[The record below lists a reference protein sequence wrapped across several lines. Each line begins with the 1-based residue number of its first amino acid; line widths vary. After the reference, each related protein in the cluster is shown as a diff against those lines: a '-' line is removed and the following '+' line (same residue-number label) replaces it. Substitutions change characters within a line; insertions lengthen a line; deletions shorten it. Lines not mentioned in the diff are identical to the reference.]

1 MNINQ
6 ELTLNLSADG
16 IPPRL
21 HMVQGDANTRTV
33 VATLW
38 DGAQPY
44 TVPAASA
51 VMIRFRKPDGA
62 GGLYDTTESGAQVTV
77 SGNTVT
83 APVATQMLA
92 VAGVVQAQVDIYGTA
107 TGKAAEK
114 LATFRFAV
122 EVAPSVYPDA
132 EIISSDYF
140 NIIAADISKAVEAA
154 ARAEAAQAA
163 ASAAQQGAE
172 SARDDA
178 VNAKTAAESA
188 KTAAVAAQKESEEAQ
203 IKAETAQTAAEQSAA
218 AAQTAKEGAETAQSG
233 AQAAQSAAESA
244 NAAAQAAQAGA
255 ETARTGAETAKGAA
269 EDSAEDAEAWAVGQR
284 NGTDVP
290 STDPAYHNNAKYYKD
305 QAQTIAGGEFVSYG
319 APQSLTPAQQA
330 QARDNINA
338 PAPYEAGDNISITG
352 RIITTKTFPCNPKI
366 LDNWYWGNPVDQR
379 KGYVVPPGIEY
390 KDTSTGTTVG
400 TTTAYY
406 PVEQFIDQNAIIT
419 IAGTRYFVQP
429 GGYIRG
435 YTGARYTIDRWKLDA
450 GDGVTID
457 NGLNIITANSYLGQY
472 FDDFDKYIGRQ
483 LVGSVLM
490 GDGNLYTGTYVYNG
504 VLNQGQILFAN
515 SRLVMYIKKLSDTL
529 TQVEIN
535 TVLANEKI
543 RAVGLELGTQ
553 QTLAHKEYGDWVLNE
568 IPKFGNQLAECQ
580 RYFVRIGSDSAYRI
594 VGTGVAV
601 NANTCALVVPLPVEM
616 RAIPVATLNG
626 RIALTNTAGENIYCT
641 NVTVSPFG
649 AGAIELACTT
659 SGLSPSAA
667 YMAYVEAGNYL
678 SLSADL

>member
-44 TVPAASA
+44 TIPAAYA
-51 VMIRFRKPDGA
+51 VMIRFRKPDGT

-140 NIIAADISKAVEAA
+140 NIIAADIGKAVEAA

-188 KTAAVAAQKESEEAQ
+188 KTAAVAAQEKSEQAQTNAEA
-203 IKAETAQTAAEQSAA
+203 AQTAAGQSAA
-218 AAQTAKEGAETAQSG
+218 AAQTAREGAEAAQSG
-233 AQAAQSAAESA
+233 AQAAQTAAESA
-244 NAAAQAAQAGA
+244 KAAAQTAQTGAESARAGA
-255 ETARTGAETAKGAA
+255 ETARGAA

-284 NGTDVP
+284 NGVDVP
-290 STDPAYHNNAKYYKD
+290 PTDPAYHNNARYFKD

-319 APQSLTPAQQA
+319 APQSLTDAQKQ

-338 PAPYEAGDNISITG
+338 PAPYTAGENISISG
-352 RIITTKTFPCNPKI
+352 SVIATKAFPFNPNL
-366 LDNWYWGNPVDQR
+366 LDNWYFGNPVNQR
-379 KGYVVPPGIEY
+379 GQ
-390 KDTSTGTTVG
+390 TS
-400 TTTAYY
+400 
-406 PVEQFIDQNAIIT
+406 
-419 IAGTRYFVQP
+419 
-429 GGYIRG
+429 
-435 YTGARYTIDRWKLDA
+435 YTGVGYGIDRWQILSS
-450 GDGVTID
+450 
-457 NGLNIITANSYLGQY
+457 GLNLTISDGCITISNTKQGSGGTISE
-472 FDDFDKYIGRQ
+472 KTEVKNTGSP
-483 LVGSVLM
+483 VVMSVLLKN
-490 GDGNLYTGTYVYNG
+490 GTLFVTSAVPTTDATLVTLKEGLYAGFRVSENNC
-504 VLNQGQILFAN
+504 LEALFYFSGAT
-515 SRLVMYIKKLSDTL
+515 V
-529 TQVEIN
+529 TQENIVA
-535 TVLANEKI
+535 TK
-543 RAVGLELGTQ
+543 LELGSQ
-553 QTLAHKEYGDWVLNE
+553 QTLAHQENGVWVLNE
-568 IPKFGNQLAECQ
+568 IPKFGNQLAECL
-580 RYFVRIGSDSAYRI
+580 RYYYRAHYTQYQTINMAYEDTSYAFVM
-594 VGTGVAV
+594 
-601 NANTCALVVPLPVEM
+601 LPLPVAM
-616 RAIPVATLNG
+616 RIDNPVLTQSKPIVLATSEKIMTAAEAKGCMARLGVNYAAISNAQGAVYS
-626 RIALTNTAGENIYCT
+626 YCADPEGIT
-641 NVTVSPFG
+641 F
-649 AGAIELACTT
+649 E
-659 SGLSPSAA
+659 
-667 YMAYVEAGNYL
+667 
-678 SLSADL
+678 LSADL

>member
-51 VMIRFRKPDGA
+51 VMLRFRKPDGT

-140 NIIAADISKAVEAA
+140 NIIAADIGKAVEAA

-163 ASAAQQGAE
+163 SSAAQQGAE

-188 KTAAVAAQKESEEAQ
+188 KTAAVAAQNKSEAAQ
-203 IKAETAQTAAEQSAA
+203 AKAETAQTAAEQSAA
-218 AAQTAKEGAETAQSG
+218 AAQTAKEGAETAQTG
-233 AQAAQSAAESA
+233 AQAAQAAAESA
-244 NAAAQAAQAGA
+244 KAAAQAAQTSAEAARAGA
-255 ETARTGAETAKGAA
+255 ETATGAA

-284 NGTDVP
+284 NGADVP

-352 RIITTKTFPCNPKI
+352 RIITTKAFPCNPNL
-366 LDNWYWGNPVDQR
+366 LDNWYFGNPVDQR
-379 KGYVVPPGIEY
+379 GGYFVPSGVNYYLPDPAQQFPY
-390 KDTSTGTTVG
+390 AG
-400 TTTAYY
+400 TTTQAYQ
-406 PVEQFIDQNAIIT
+406 VKRIDTSGSAFIEIN
-419 IAGTRYFVQP
+419 GTEYFVP
-429 GGYIRG
+429 GGGGYVRG
-435 YTGARYTIDRWKLDA
+435 YTGLGYIIDRWKLDV
-450 GDGVTID
+450 GESVTID
-457 NGLNIITANSYLGQY
+457 NGLNLVKANSFIGQY
-472 FDDFDKYIGRQ
+472 FDDFDKFVGRQ

-490 GDGNLYTGTYVYNG
+490 SDGNLYTGTYIYNG
-504 VLNQGQILFAN
+504 ILNQGQNLFAN
-515 SRLVMYIKKLSDTL
+515 SIISMYIQKLASAL
-529 TQVEIN
+529 TQVELRSAIDN
-535 TVLANEKI
+535 VKILAAK
-543 RAVGLELGTQ
+543 LEPGSQ
-553 QTLAHKEYGDWVLNE
+553 QTLAHQENGVWVLNE
-568 IPKFGNQLAECQ
+568 IPKFGDQLAECQ
-580 RYFVRIGSDSAYRI
+580 RYYFKTASAQYSAYMMRKVGNDYLMDSCLFPVTMRTTPSVQLLSYRI
-594 VGTGVAV
+594 PTTDAVITAEGTASQVTPDGFCIVQDVGKFNSGDVFQV
-601 NANTCALVVPLPVEM
+601 SFS
-616 RAIPVATLNG
+616 AT
-626 RIALTNTAGENIYCT
+626 
-641 NVTVSPFG
+641 
-649 AGAIELACTT
+649 
-659 SGLSPSAA
+659 
-667 YMAYVEAGNYL
+667 
-678 SLSADL
+678 ADL